1 MQVITTTSQAPR
13 RVIAVDEANGNL
25 TYLGFAK
32 IGTATS
38 TAGWQILRIQKTGSV
53 TLIQYANG
61 SPRFNQIWD
70 DRASLVYSN

>member
-1 MQVITTTSQAPR
+1 MQVITTTSQSPR
-13 RVIAVDEANGNL
+13 RVIAIDEVNGNL

-38 TAGWQILRIQKTGSV
+38 TAGWQVLRIQKTGSV
-53 TLIQYANG
+53 TLIQYADG